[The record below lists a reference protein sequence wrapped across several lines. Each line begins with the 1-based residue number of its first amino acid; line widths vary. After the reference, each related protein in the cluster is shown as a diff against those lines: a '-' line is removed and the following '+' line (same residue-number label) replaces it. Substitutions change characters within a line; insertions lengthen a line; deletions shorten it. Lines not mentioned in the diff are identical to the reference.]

1 MIRFWPDRNG
11 RMQGSEAV
19 SNQSIGA
26 RMRAAMASLRGPASS
41 ANPTDNRFAEAALEQ
56 HKREGMELA
65 IKARWVAMAV
75 IAVMLPITNFD
86 FEVIYYEVL
95 VLVFI
100 LIGWAQLRV
109 ARVGQSWAELALLWC
124 DMVLLTIAVVA
135 PNPLSHNEWP
145 VAVQYRFEGF
155 MYFYIFVAVAT
166 LGYSWRTVR
175 GFAIFMTV
183 SWITALGLA
192 WFFSSENVAM
202 TEAANAAF
210 GSDPELANILNPNH
224 FQFYLRTQEI
234 VVFALVAL
242 ILSVSVRRYGNLLL
256 GHAALER
263 ERENLARYF
272 SPNVVEELSQ
282 NDEPL
287 KQIRTQD
294 IAVLFV
300 DIVGFTQYAANR
312 SSEEVI
318 DTLRQFHQRMENEVF
333 GHNGT
338 LDKYLGDG
346 LMATFGTPIASDADA
361 VNALRC
367 ARSMMRSMVQWNE
380 ERARAGE
387 PPIRAS
393 FGLHYGPAVLGDI
406 GSNRLEFAVI
416 GNTVNVASRVE
427 ALTRG
432 LKAELAAT
440 DELLERARKEN
451 GLDEGLLSDLVR
463 HDGVAIRGLDKKM
476 SVWTLPQVTGNGH
489 GALV

>member
-1 MIRFWPDRNG
+1 MSD
-11 RMQGSEAV
+11 
-19 SNQSIGA
+19 QSIGG
-26 RMRAAMASLRGPASS
+26 RMRAAWTSLRGADATADPA
-41 ANPTDNRFAEAALEQ
+41 DNKFAEAALEL

-65 IKARWVAMAV
+65 VKARWVAMAV
-75 IAVMLPITNFD
+75 IAIMLPIINFD
-86 FEVIYYEVL
+86 FEIVYYEAL

-109 ARVGQSWAELALLWC
+109 ARVGRSGAEIALLLC
-124 DMVLLTIAVVA
+124 DLILMTIVLIA
-135 PNPLSHNEWP
+135 PNPLSDNNWP
-145 VAVQYRFEGF
+145 LGMQFRFEGF
-155 MYFYIFVAVAT
+155 MYFYIFLAVAT
-166 LGYSWRTVR
+166 LAYSWRTVR
-175 GFAIFMTV
+175 GFASSVAIAWFGG
-183 SWITALGLA
+183 LGIA
-192 WFFSSENVAM
+192 WFFSQENLSM
-202 TEAANAAF
+202 TEAINAAF
-210 GSDPELANILNPNH
+210 GADTDLADILNPNH
-224 FQFYLRTQEI
+224 FLFYVRFQEV
-234 VVFALVAL
+234 VVFALVAF

-300 DIVGFTQYAANR
+300 DIVGFTKFSADR

-318 DTLRQFHQRMENEVF
+318 NTLRQFHLRMETEVF
-333 GHNGT
+333 RHNGT

-367 ARSMMRSMVQWNE
+367 ARAMMRTMNNWNE
-380 ERARAGE
+380 ERAKSGE
-387 PPIRAS
+387 PEIRAS

-416 GNTVNVASRVE
+416 GNTVNVASRIE

-432 LKAELAAT
+432 LTAELAAT
-440 DELLERARKEN
+440 DELLERARSEN
-451 GLDEGLLSDLVR
+451 GAEDGLMADLVR
-463 HDGVAIRGLDKKM
+463 HDDVAIRGLEKKM
-476 SVWTLPQVTGNGH
+476 TVWTLPQQPGGSQNTGPQ
-489 GALV
+489 APA